1 MAKLSDKLAESLEA
15 LKTLQEHQPNLII
28 KGTSL
33 LGTTHT
39 KRLVDN
45 GFLQRVIKGWYIP
58 SMPGSEGDTTVWYA
72 SYWSFI
78 AAYANERFGAQWSL
92 TPEQSLAFYSGNT
105 IVPRQLVIRATKATN
120 NVTQLMYGTSLL
132 DISASLPSNIVTEPT
147 FGLHLYSQI
156 EALVFSSP
164 AFFQTS
170 ALEARTV
177 LSGIRDANDV
187 LAIVADG
194 GNSVRAG
201 RIAGALRSIGR
212 DEMADQI
219 VSFMRRAGYNTLE
232 ENPFLDSSSITLPET
247 SPYATRIRLMW
258 EQMRRQILDM
268 QHLFPAPSGSLSK
281 EDVLSKMDAQYVL
294 DSYHSLSI
302 EGYRVTEGLLE
313 RVRSGDWDPAKN
325 ATDADRRNALAA
337 RGYYQAYQLVRQAVS
352 EIYEG
357 KHGGDVFS
365 RQHSD
370 WHYQLFEPCVQAGIV
385 KVSDLLGYR
394 THQVYIRGS
403 RHTPLNPDAVRDAMH
418 ALCDLMQQE
427 PNAFVRA
434 LLGHFFFVYIHP
446 YMDGNGRTARFVMN
460 VQLISGGY
468 PWVVIPVER
477 REEYMQALERASVEG
492 DVTSFLRFILEMLQS

>member
-15 LKTLQEHQPNLII
+15 LKTLQEQQPNLVI
-28 KGTSL
+28 KGTST

-72 SYWSFI
+72 SYWAFI
-78 AAYANERFGAQWSL
+78 AAYANERFGTEWCL

-105 IVPRQLVIRATKATN
+105 IVPRQLVIRATKASN
-120 NVTQLMYGTSLL
+120 NVTQLMFDTSLL
-132 DISASLPSNIVTEPT
+132 DISASLPSHIVTEPT
-147 FGLHLYSQI
+147 FGLHLYPQI

-164 AFFQTS
+164 AFFQSS

-187 LAIVADG
+187 LAVVADG

-212 DEMADQI
+212 GEMADQI
-219 VSFMRRAGYNTLE
+219 VSFMRRVGYNTQE
-232 ENPFLDSSSITLPET
+232 ENPFLDSYAIALPET

-258 EQMRRQILDM
+258 EQMRRQILDL
-268 QHLFPAPSGSLSK
+268 QHLIPASSDKQPLEG
-281 EDVLSKMDAQYVL
+281 VLGRMDAQYVL

-313 RVRSGDWDPAKN
+313 RVRSGNWNPAKD
-325 ATDADRRNALAA
+325 ASDADRRNALAA
-337 RGYYQAYQLVRQAVS
+337 RGYYQAYQLVRQSVA

-357 KHGGDVFS
+357 SNAGEVFT

-370 WHYQLFEPCVQAGIV
+370 WHFQLFEPCVQAGIV

-403 RHTPLNPDAVRDAMH
+403 RHTPLNPDAVSDAMH

-468 PWVVIPVER
+468 PWVVVPVDR
-477 REEYMQALERASVEG
+477 REEYMQALEKASAEG
-492 DVTSFLRFILEMLQS
+492 DITSFLRFILTLL

>member
-1 MAKLSDKLAESLEA
+1 MATLSDKLADSLEA
-15 LKTLQEHQPNLII
+15 LKKLQEQAPNLII
-28 KGTSL
+28 KGTSQ
-33 LGTTHT
+33 LGATHT

-72 SYWSFI
+72 SYWAFI
-78 AAYANERFGAQWSL
+78 AAYANERFGSQWCL

-105 IVPRQLVIRATKATN
+105 IVPRQLVIRAQKASN

-132 DISASLPSNIVTEPT
+132 DITASLPSRIEIEPH
-147 FGLHLYSQI
+147 FGLHLYPQI
-156 EALVFSSP
+156 EALVYSSP

-177 LSGIRDANDV
+177 LSSIRDANDV

-201 RIAGALRSIGR
+201 RIAGALRNIGR
-212 DEMADQI
+212 GEMADQI
-219 VSFMRRAGYNTLE
+219 VTFMRRAGYNTQE
-232 ENPFLDSSSITLPET
+232 ENPFLDSSTIPLPET

-258 EQMRRQILDM
+258 EQMRRQIIGLKP
-268 QHLFPAPSGSLSK
+268 LFHAPSDGQTLQH
-281 EDVLSKMDAQYVL
+281 VLDKMDAQYVL

-313 RVRSGDWDPAKN
+313 RVRSGNWDPVKD

-337 RGYYQAYQLVRQAVS
+337 RGYYQAYQLVRQSVS
-352 EIYEG
+352 EIFEG
-357 KHGGDVFS
+357 KHAGEVFS

-418 ALCDLMQQE
+418 ALCDLMQHE
-427 PNAFVRA
+427 TDAIVRA

-468 PWVVIPVER
+468 PWVVVPVER
-477 REEYMQALERASVEG
+477 REEYMKALEKASVEG
-492 DVTSFLRFILEMLQS
+492 DISQFARFIAEFL